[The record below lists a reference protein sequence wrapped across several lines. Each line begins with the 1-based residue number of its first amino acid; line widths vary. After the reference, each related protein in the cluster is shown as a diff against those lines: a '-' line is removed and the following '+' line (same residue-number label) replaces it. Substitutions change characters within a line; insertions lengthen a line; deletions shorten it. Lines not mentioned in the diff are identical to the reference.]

1 MCYVVYWPGGVCGLV
16 FTVGKIMEAK
26 IIGFPEEATQS
37 PASFLSDVEAM
48 ELDRI
53 LADERVVGFALIG
66 ADGEEL
72 AVDGIWAEKSAAIFA
87 NFLRL
92 ADRIGEELGEK
103 DVDPVVFAETSGH
116 EIAAV
121 TLSKAKAVIVRERG
135 TSKKGLSHVS

>member
-1 MCYVVYWPGGVCGLV
+1 
-16 FTVGKIMEAK
+16 MEAK
-26 IIGFPEEATQS
+26 VIGFPDEKGGS
-37 PASFLSDVEAM
+37 SASFLSDVEAK

-87 NFLRL
+87 NVMRL

-103 DVDPVVFAETSGH
+103 DVDPVVFAETANH

-121 TLSKAKAVIVRERG
+121 TLSKAKAVIVRDRSG
-135 TSKKGLSHVS
+135 PKKGLSHVR